1 MNTSSWLHKWYS
13 YRVGCIEIVVLMGA
27 MIVYPACSSP
37 VAAETC
43 AGPDRAC
50 DAASETPIGSFQTF
64 CDGWMEK
71 LRDRELDHLANIKWQ
86 TSAEGVQG
94 TYVGYSEDYTCTVST
109 DGPPVGRVEYRE
121 VRYEKR
127 GITIAEAEQ
136 SSPQPVE
143 ICITTELF
151 GYTKGKWQY

>member
-1 MNTSSWLHKWYS
+1 MSTSIWLHKWYS
-13 YRVGCIEIVVLMGA
+13 YCVGCIEFVVLVA
-27 MIVYPACSSP
+27 AVIVCAACSSP

-50 DAASETPIGSFQTF
+50 NAASETRIDSFQPF
-64 CDGWMEK
+64 CDGWMQK
-71 LRDRELDHLANIKWQ
+71 LRDRELNGLAHIGWQ

-94 TYVGYSEDYTCTVST
+94 TYVGYSEDYTCTVAT
-109 DGPPVGRVEYRE
+109 DGPPVGIVEYRE

-127 GITIAEAEQ
+127 GRTIAEAEQ
-136 SSPQPVE
+136 SSPLPVE
-143 ICITTELF
+143 ICKTTELF

>member
-1 MNTSSWLHKWYS
+1 MNTSIWPHKWYL
-13 YRVGCIEIVVLMGA
+13 YCVGCIEFVVLVA
-27 MIVYPACSSP
+27 AVIVYAACSSP

-50 DAASETPIGSFQTF
+50 NAASEKPIRSFQAF

-71 LRDRELDHLANIKWQ
+71 LRHRELNDLAHIEWQ
-86 TSAEGVQG
+86 TNAEGVQG
-94 TYVGYSEDYTCTVST
+94 TYIGYSEDYTCTVSA
-109 DGPPVGRVEYRE
+109 DGPPVGKVEYRE

-127 GITIAEAEQ
+127 GRTIAEAEQ